1 MSIERTMEIEAFID
15 SRRFSPYQL
24 FIAMLCFAIVVIDG
38 FDNIVIGQ
46 AAPVLA
52 TLWGAPKSAFG
63 PVFGAGLFGVMVGA
77 FGFGP
82 VADYKGRKFVLIVCT
97 IIFSILSLATIR
109 VGSIGELIA
118 LRFAAGLGLGG
129 ALPCAIALT
138 SEFCPRRNRALLV
151 TILTCGT
158 PLGGMLTGIVAPYVM
173 PVYGWKGMFVLG
185 GVLPLLF
192 LPLMWAWLPDSVRFM
207 ALRDDRQGA
216 IARILGKIA
225 PGEDLTS
232 TRFVSQ
238 EVARTARGPVR
249 TLFADDTRK
258 GTLSLWVTNF
268 CNLLVIYF
276 FTNWLPTLAT
286 TLNMEGAGVHGSA
299 LSSIYLAGITIGS
312 IAIGLLMR
320 KHVAGVL
327 VMCSIAMS
335 AIFLLLLGAFIGSPM
350 LAPLMVF
357 GVGLG
362 TGGTGAGVNAVAA
375 TFYPTEARATGISWV
390 LALGRIGSIVGSLM
404 GGMLLAANVGLSTQF
419 QGLAVPMVV
428 ATAVMFGMRRY
439 GGVRT
444 RSEAISQAH

>member
-1 MSIERTMEIEAFID
+1 MSIERTMEIESFID

-82 VADYKGRKFVLIVCT
+82 IADRKGRKAVLIVCT
-97 IIFSILSLATIR
+97 IMISLFSLVTVW
-109 VGSIGELIA
+109 VGSISELIA
-118 LRFAAGLGLGG
+118 LRFVAGLGLGG

-151 TILTCGT
+151 TSLTCGT
-158 PLGGMLTGIVAPYVM
+158 PLGGIVAPFVM
-173 PVYGWKGMFVLG
+173 PAHGWKGMFILG
-185 GVLPLLF
+185 GMLPLLF
-192 LPLMWAWLPDSVRFM
+192 LPLMLIWLPDSVRYM
-207 ALRDDRQGA
+207 VLRGDRQGT
-216 IARILGKIA
+216 IARILSKMS
-225 PGEDLTS
+225 PNEDLTN
-232 TRFVSQ
+232 THFVSQ
-238 EVARTARGPVR
+238 EVSRVAHGPVGS
-249 TLFADDTRK
+249 LFAGGAWK
-258 GTLSLWVTNF
+258 GTVSLWVTNF

-286 TLNMEGAGVHGSA
+286 VLNAEGAGVRGFA

-312 IAIGLLMR
+312 IGIGLLMR
-320 KHVAGVL
+320 RHVAGVL
-327 VMCSIAMS
+327 VMCSIGMS
-335 AIFLLLLGAFIGSPM
+335 AIFLLCLGAFVSSP
-350 LAPLMVF
+350 AVAALMVF

-390 LALGRIGSIVGSLM
+390 LALGRIGSIIGSLM
-404 GGMLLAANVGLSTQF
+404 GGILLAANVGLSAQF
-419 QGLAVPMVV
+419 QGLALPMVV
-428 ATAVMFGMRRY
+428 GTAVMFGMRHY
-439 GGVRT
+439 GEI
-444 RSEAISQAH
+444 RSRGEAVSQAH